1 MTLIEKLSER
11 FTVTDLCRVFG
22 MNRGRYY
29 DYLKQRD
36 RVDPDRERLKF
47 GAIQL
52 HTQSRR
58 SMGARSLSAALKVRG
73 EQVGRFLAGRLM
85 AEAGLQSC
93 QRRPRPYRH
102 SVVQSRFAENLLDR
116 QFEVSAPNQVRLH
129 SYNEYRTPV
138 DQEKNGGVASITVS
152 GIS

>member
-1 MTLIEKLSER
+1 
-11 FTVTDLCRVFG
+11 
-22 MNRGRYY
+22 MNRSRYY

-36 RVDPDRERLKF
+36 RVDPDRERLKVE
-47 GAIQL
+47 AIQL

-58 SMGARSLSAALKVRG
+58 SMGARSLSAALKARG

-102 SVVQSRFAENLLDR
+102 SVVQSRFAENLLER